1 MYFKKQHLQQRTTTH
16 YSKGHP
22 MTASKSLQNLTTLVV
37 DDDEFQLEF
46 TSELLKQIGITN
58 ISTADSGTSAL
69 TKFNNTSTKPDLLIC
84 DLQMPGMD
92 GFDFITELSKRR
104 YEGALIIVSG
114 QEKRVRHSA
123 SLVAQLSSLKYLGE
137 IEKPVTKLQ
146 LQSFISNLL
155 L

>member
-1 MYFKKQHLQQRTTTH
+1 MAEAKILI
-16 YSKGHP
+16 
-22 MTASKSLQNLTTLVV
+22 V
-37 DDDEFQLEF
+37 DDEPINQHV
-46 TSELLKQIGITN
+46 
-58 ISTADSGTSAL
+58 
-69 TKFNNTSTKPDLLIC
+69 FNNHLDSSYYQITTALNGADALKAIDGPIRFDLVIL
-84 DLQMPGMD
+84 DVMMPGMD